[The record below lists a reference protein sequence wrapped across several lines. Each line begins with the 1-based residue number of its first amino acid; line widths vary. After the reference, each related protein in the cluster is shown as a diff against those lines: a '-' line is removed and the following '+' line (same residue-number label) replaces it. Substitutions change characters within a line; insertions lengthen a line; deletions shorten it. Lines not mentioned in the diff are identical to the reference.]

1 MYAFDLADLFDG
13 ASPTNAVSDY
23 LLNVFVVECG
33 VGFMSGLEVED
44 LAVSASEGTTAA
56 ENLATIEPTDENNVV
71 GIGDVKGFAVHFF
84 ILEQK
89 SVFHALCDG
98 MIGFYN
104 PDAFTGMI
112 AISDCRWFP

>member
-56 ENLATIEPTDENNVV
+56 ENLAAIEPTDENNVI
-71 GIGDVKGFAVHFF
+71 GIGNIKSFAVHFF
-84 ILEQK
+84 IFEK
-89 SVFHALCDG
+89 ESVFYALCDG
-98 MIGFYN
+98 MVGLYA
-104 PDAFTGMI
+104 PDALSFVI
-112 AISDCRWFP
+112 APFQ